1 MSKNLIVNLVLLI
14 SLLSFGATAFA
25 QTTSFTYQGKLNDGA
40 LPANGTYQFQFKLF
54 DQASGGN
61 QVGQTIADLPAT
73 VTNGI
78 FAVNL
83 DFGAS
88 SFDGAARFIEISV
101 KSGGQSYT
109 TLSPRQ
115 PVTSTPYAIRA
126 LNANQANQSNTAS
139 TADNAA
145 NLGGIAANQYVL
157 TTDPRL
163 SQSPGGSSGSFI
175 QNSTVQQP
183 NSNFTISG
191 EGKADKFTAAT
202 QFNIGVNRVLASS
215 NANLFVGFGTGN
227 GGAIGG
233 LNTFVGN
240 NAGMNTANATRNSF
254 FGAGA
259 GIQNTVGNDNSYFG
273 AASGLSNQT
282 GDNNSFFGSNAGNL
296 NTADNNSFFG
306 ATAGK
311 ANTTG
316 GNNSFFGFES
326 GLSNKGGAE
335 NSFFGGGAG
344 KANTNGI
351 KNSFFGRNAGVAN
364 NGDFNSFFGTASGQ
378 ANTEGIGNSFFG
390 DSTGLLNKTGGNN
403 SFFGKGAGLS
413 NNSGSNNVFVG
424 FTSGIN
430 NTTGS
435 NNTLIGA
442 NTNVNHQNNSVLN
455 YATAIGAGAV
465 VHGSDLIVLGRN
477 GGQDT
482 LWVWGN
488 TLNFGKIKLGPSA
501 SGGGSQHV
509 CIGTDT
515 EIGAGVLSLCS
526 SSIRYKTNV
535 ENFTRG
541 LDLINRLRPVSF
553 DWKSNGQ
560 RDVGFIAEEVN
571 QVEPLLNEYKPN
583 GEIEGVKYAQI
594 TTALV
599 NAVKEQQEQIRQMQ
613 AQMEALKALAC
624 AALLVQARWFAS
636 RFGNNQANNNVSNL
650 HIFLKKSRINH
661 PAFLLKK
668 LIVFVAGKLQ
678 M

>member
-1 MSKNLIVNLVLLI
+1 MSKNLIANLVLLI
-14 SLLSFGATAFA
+14 SLLSFGANAFA
-25 QTTSFTYQGKLNDGA
+25 QTTSFTYQGKLTDGA
-40 LPANGTYQFQFKLF
+40 TAANGTYQFQFKLF
-54 DQASGGN
+54 DAASGGN
-61 QVGQTIADLPAT
+61 QIGQTLDLPAT

-83 DFGAS
+83 DYGAA
-88 SFDGAARFIEISV
+88 SFDGSARFLEISV
-101 KSGGQSYT
+101 KSNNGQSYT
-109 TLSPRQ
+109 TLNPRQ
-115 PVTSTPYAIRA
+115 SVTSTPYAIRA
-126 LNANQANQSNTAS
+126 LNANQANQSNTANTAT

-163 SQSPGGSSGSFI
+163 NQQPGGGGNYI
-175 QNSTVQQP
+175 QNSTALQ
-183 NSNFTISG
+183 SNANFNISG

-202 QFNIGVNRVLASS
+202 QFNIGANRVLASS

-227 GGAIGG
+227 GGASGG

-259 GIQNTVGNDNSYFG
+259 GIQNSIGNDNSYFG
-273 AASGLSNQT
+273 AASGLSNQS

-296 NTADNNSFFG
+296 NVADNNSFFG

-326 GLSNKGGAE
+326 GLSNKDGAE
-335 NSFFGGGAG
+335 NSFFGGAAG
-344 KANTNGI
+344 KANTSGI
-351 KNSFFGRNAGVAN
+351 KNSFFGRNAGTAN
-364 NGDFNSFFGTASGQ
+364 NGDHNSFFGTASGQ
-378 ANTEGIGNSFFG
+378 SNTNGTGNSFFG
-390 DSTGLLNKTGGNN
+390 DSTGLLNNTGGNN

-413 NNSGSNNVFVG
+413 NNSGGNNVFVG
-424 FTSGIN
+424 YTSGVG

-465 VHGSDLIVLGRN
+465 VHASDLIVLGRN

-488 TLNFGKIKLGPSA
+488 TYNFGKIKLGPSA

-509 CIGTDT
+509 CIGTDS
-515 EIGAGVLSLCS
+515 EIGGGILSLCS

-541 LDLINRLRPVSF
+541 LDLITKLRPVSF
-553 DWKSNGQ
+553 DWKSNNQ

-571 QVEPLLNEYKPN
+571 QVEPLLNEYKAN

-599 NAVKEQQEQIRQMQ
+599 NAVKEQQEQIQQQQ
-613 AQMEALKALAC
+613 AQIEALKTLVC
-624 AALLVQARWFAS
+624 AA
-636 RFGNNQANNNVSNL
+636 N
-650 HIFLKKSRINH
+650 
-661 PAFLLKK
+661 PAAAACQPVRK
-668 LIVFVAGKLQ
+668 
-678 M
+678 